1 MSRPGSWRFNSAA
14 TVMPEAPPPTITMA
28 CFTSAMP
35 AAALCTIASI
45 EASFA
50 ICPIFFTCTFSYLT
64 ISKYIILSTGVKEVP
79 MKPIAVTAKL
89 AVAPQPK
96 LSDFQEFR
104 RSGFTTVVNN
114 RPDGEDPTQLGY
126 AHIPVT
132 AMGMTEQDARLLKET
147 IEQAP
152 GPVVAHCKSGARS
165 FYLWVLSGDLDPLS
179 DEDLLA
185 KARELG
191 VDTNAA
197 RTWLAA
203 HRSPRG
209 NHK

>member
-1 MSRPGSWRFNSAA
+1 
-14 TVMPEAPPPTITMA
+14 
-28 CFTSAMP
+28 
-35 AAALCTIASI
+35 
-45 EASFA
+45 
-50 ICPIFFTCTFSYLT
+50 
-64 ISKYIILSTGVKEVP
+64 
-79 MKPIAVTAKL
+79 MKPITVTAKL
-89 AVAPQPK
+89 AVAPQPI

-104 RSGFTTVVNN
+104 RLGFTTIVNN
-114 RPDGEDPTQLGY
+114 RPDGEDPNQLGSAAEEEAARAAGLGY
-126 AHIPVT
+126 VHIPVMST
-132 AMGMTEQDARLLKET
+132 GMNEDDARLLKET

-185 KARELG
+185 KAGELG
-191 VDTNAA
+191 VDANAA

-203 HRSPRG
+203 HRNSRG

>member
-1 MSRPGSWRFNSAA
+1 
-14 TVMPEAPPPTITMA
+14 
-28 CFTSAMP
+28 
-35 AAALCTIASI
+35 
-45 EASFA
+45 
-50 ICPIFFTCTFSYLT
+50 
-64 ISKYIILSTGVKEVP
+64 
-79 MKPIAVTAKL
+79 MKPIAVTEKL

-96 LSDFQEFR
+96 LSDFQIFKR
-104 RSGFTTVVNN
+104 QGFTTIVNN
-114 RPDGEDPTQLGY
+114 RPDGEDPNQHGSAAEAEAARAAGLGY
-126 AHIPVT
+126 VHIPVT
-132 AMGMTEQDARLLKET
+132 STGMTEDDARLLKET

-179 DEDLLA
+179 DEDLLT

-203 HRSPRG
+203 HRNSRG

>member
-1 MSRPGSWRFNSAA
+1 
-14 TVMPEAPPPTITMA
+14 
-28 CFTSAMP
+28 
-35 AAALCTIASI
+35 
-45 EASFA
+45 
-50 ICPIFFTCTFSYLT
+50 
-64 ISKYIILSTGVKEVP
+64 

-96 LSDFQEFR
+96 LSDFQDFR

-114 RPDGEDPTQLGY
+114 RPDDEDPTQLGSAAEEEAARAAGLGY
-126 AHIPVT
+126 VHIPVT
-132 AMGMTEQDARLLKET
+132 SSGMTEQDARLLKET

-165 FYLWVLSGDLDPLS
+165 FYLWVLSGDVDS
-179 DEDLLA
+179 HTDAELLA
-185 KARELG
+185 KAAELG

-197 RTWLAA
+197 RSWLAA
-203 HRSPRG
+203 HRNGSGG

>member
-1 MSRPGSWRFNSAA
+1 
-14 TVMPEAPPPTITMA
+14 
-28 CFTSAMP
+28 
-35 AAALCTIASI
+35 
-45 EASFA
+45 
-50 ICPIFFTCTFSYLT
+50 
-64 ISKYIILSTGVKEVP
+64 
-79 MKPIAVTAKL
+79 MKPITVTAKL

-104 RSGFTTVVNN
+104 RLGFTTIVNN
-114 RPDGEDPTQLGY
+114 RPDGEDPNQLGSAAEEEAARAAGLGY
-126 AHIPVT
+126 VHIPVT
-132 AMGMTEQDARLLKET
+132 SAGMTEDDARLLKET

-152 GPVVAHCKSGARS
+152 GPVVAHCRSGARS

-179 DEDLLA
+179 DEELLA

-203 HRSPRG
+203 HRNSRG